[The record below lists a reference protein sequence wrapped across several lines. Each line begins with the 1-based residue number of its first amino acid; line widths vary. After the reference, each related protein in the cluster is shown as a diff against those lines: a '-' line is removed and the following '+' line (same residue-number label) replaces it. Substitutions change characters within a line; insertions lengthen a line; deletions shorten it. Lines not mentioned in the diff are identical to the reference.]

1 MNYYT
6 TNSLL
11 KLQGE
16 VIYFIRRNFNNCTGY
31 NDFIDLIASIDT
43 SEEIILNKIDRD
55 YLNEFIKYKEYY
67 TILDGEELKEILSD
81 EYINYFTDCDLIS
94 LLEYFTEIT
103 FIELLSYV
111 YIYKYK
117 EDYYAVWDI

>member
-1 MNYYT
+1 MIYFTSDY
-6 TNSLL
+6 LL
-11 KLQGE
+11 KLQVE
-16 VIYFIRRNFNNCTGY
+16 ALEFIKLNFSDCTGY
-31 NDFIDLIASIDT
+31 ADFIEVLENNDT

-117 EDYYAVWDI
+117 DDYYAIWDI